1 MPLNIKHMHGC
12 AECSSMIALVFL
24 ASVKVLLHQLK
35 QTLLTAK
42 AGYQGPEPISREAL
56 MCHPLGGKQ
65 LIHSQ

>member
-1 MPLNIKHMHGC
+1 
-12 AECSSMIALVFL
+12 MIALVFL

-42 AGYQGPEPISREAL
+42 ADYQGSEPISREAL
-56 MCHPLGGKQ
+56 MCHPLGDKQ